1 MTFTDG
7 LFDLP
12 DAHQAE
18 LNFNDTD
25 SSMAD
30 TDVLNSEYDE
40 PDPDNVYQA
49 DLLADR
55 FAEVAAFNA
64 AMNQIRRMAD
74 ARARGDH
81 ADMHNIRHSLTPQQA
96 RFVLDYAAG
105 SLLSTRR
112 RQHRDTRRTT

>member
-18 LNFNDTD
+18 LNLNDED
-25 SSMAD
+25 NGSEDVSQAD
-30 TDVLNSEYDE
+30 TPCDE
-40 PDPDNVYQA
+40 
-49 DLLADR
+49 LADR

-112 RQHRDTRRTT
+112 RQHRDTRRTA